1 MNKLKKLL
9 ITTVAIVGF
18 STNLF
23 SFEGFSVGA
32 AYSNADFTTK
42 GKEMTPGATGSGS
55 AGVTSAE
62 ITRNGSADIG
72 SVFAEYTFA
81 QGSTIGFDFIDF
93 VMPSSIF
100 VFLLIKPYGLVP
112 PTCEA
117 LRCMF

>member
-42 GKEMTPGATGSGS
+42 GKEMTQGANGSGS
-55 AGVTSAE
+55 W
-62 ITRNGSADIG
+62 
-72 SVFAEYTFA
+72 
-81 QGSTIGFDFIDF
+81 TIKESKNTE
-93 VMPSSIF
+93 MTEMEQP
-100 VFLLIKPYGLVP
+100 LLM
-112 PTCEA
+112 E
-117 LRCMF
+117 